1 MTYELVDRCIILLS
15 LFRKKNQVQ
24 SWPSFPACGGPLE
37 SSCEKGGDCWHF
49 ASSNSAPCQ
58 VRDRSLQDYA
68 ARILHKSK
76 DDCGWLLKNRW
87 FWWYLRHLLQSLP
100 YQMYYCDELESWS
113 LPHLTPCQ
121 SRLLQHLV
129 PQTLGFLVGEDSDGD
144 ETKGPHPP
152 NATLTPNPCLRSHCS
167 HCKFPVWEEAAD
179 LFFDDLWRPRQ
190 KPLKKSSNHRS
201 NEGGWVAGII
211 PGLTSPGYTSTS
223 PTTAVSLGIRF
234 GDFGVTACYSVAVL
248 VCSCARFLEFEIL
261 LRI

>member
-1 MTYELVDRCIILLS
+1 MYNPAQFVSKKKIRCKVGPAFQHAVGRWS
-15 LFRKKNQVQ
+15 LAVK
-24 SWPSFPACGGPLE
+24 
-37 SSCEKGGDCWHF
+37 KGGIAGTSRAVILPLARSGIAPFKIMQQGSCTNQRMIADDCWKTGD
-49 ASSNSAPCQ
+49 SDDIWDIYSN
-58 VRDRSLQDYA
+58 L
-68 ARILHKSK
+68 
-76 DDCGWLLKNRW
+76 
-87 FWWYLRHLLQSLP
+87 YLTKCITVTS
-100 YQMYYCDELESWS
+100 ESWS

-129 PQTLGFLVGEDSDGD
+129 PQTLGFFVGEDSDGD

-179 LFFDDLWRPRQ
+179 LFFDDLWRPGQ

-234 GDFGVTACYSVAVL
+234 GYFGVTACYSVAVL
-248 VCSCARFLEFEIL
+248 ACSCARFLEFEIL

>member
-1 MTYELVDRCIILLS
+1 MKSETSTPIFTLPNVLLWRLS
-15 LFRKKNQVQ
+15 LEV
-24 SWPSFPACGGPLE
+24 C
-37 SSCEKGGDCWHF
+37 
-49 ASSNSAPCQ
+49 
-58 VRDRSLQDYA
+58 
-68 ARILHKSK
+68 
-76 DDCGWLLKNRW
+76 
-87 FWWYLRHLLQSLP
+87 
-100 YQMYYCDELESWS
+100 
-113 LPHLTPCQ
+113 HLTPCQ
-121 SRLLQHLV
+121 SRLLQHWCLKPWV
-129 PQTLGFLVGEDSDGD
+129 FCWGKFGWQKTSKNIRGLSNHKG
-144 ETKGPHPP
+144 TKGPHPP

-179 LFFDDLWRPRQ
+179 LFFDDLWRPGQ

-248 VCSCARFLEFEIL
+248 VCSCVRFLEFEIL

>member
-1 MTYELVDRCIILLS
+1 
-15 LFRKKNQVQ
+15 
-24 SWPSFPACGGPLE
+24 
-37 SSCEKGGDCWHF
+37 
-49 ASSNSAPCQ
+49 
-58 VRDRSLQDYA
+58 
-68 ARILHKSK
+68 
-76 DDCGWLLKNRW
+76 
-87 FWWYLRHLLQSLP
+87 
-100 YQMYYCDELESWS
+100 MYYCDELESWS
-113 LPHLTPCQ
+113 LAHLTPCQ

-129 PQTLGFLVGEDSDGD
+129 PQTWGFLLGKIRMAKNIRRLSNHKG
-144 ETKGPHPP
+144 TKGPHPP

-179 LFFDDLWRPRQ
+179 LFFDDLWRPGQ

-248 VCSCARFLEFEIL
+248 VCSCARFLEFEIF